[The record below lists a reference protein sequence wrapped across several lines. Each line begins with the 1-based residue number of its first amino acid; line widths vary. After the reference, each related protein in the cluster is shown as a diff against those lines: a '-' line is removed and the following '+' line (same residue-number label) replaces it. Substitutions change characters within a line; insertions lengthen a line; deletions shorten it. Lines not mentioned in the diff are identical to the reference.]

1 MDKEL
6 NTFAKKA
13 LNNLNP
19 DEAFEYF
26 NKAGNI
32 LGCGYCKFLSG
43 EIEESKVLLTLI
55 QRKYSYTNWLLSLI
69 GILTDNFEYNPTYF
83 QIRNFYEQD
92 LEMLFLYK
100 QYNMIEKILSKNNYF
115 ENFNKEIYKYS
126 ARVLNNNN
134 FSQQAQIFIEKSLNI
149 WYKDPESH
157 FILGEIYLKSNEKEK
172 AKMAFINALGV
183 EKEYFPAKI
192 KLNHIS

>member
-1 MDKEL
+1 MDIEL
-6 NTFAKKA
+6 NSFAKKA

-69 GILTDNFEYNPTYF
+69 GILTDNFEYSPTYF

-100 QYNMIEKILSKNNYF
+100 QYNMIEKILSKRILT
-115 ENFNKEIYKYS
+115 KKY
-126 ARVLNNNN
+126 
-134 FSQQAQIFIEKSLNI
+134 
-149 WYKDPESH
+149 
-157 FILGEIYLKSNEKEK
+157 
-172 AKMAFINALGV
+172 INTV
-183 EKEYFPAKI
+183 QEY
-192 KLNHIS
+192 